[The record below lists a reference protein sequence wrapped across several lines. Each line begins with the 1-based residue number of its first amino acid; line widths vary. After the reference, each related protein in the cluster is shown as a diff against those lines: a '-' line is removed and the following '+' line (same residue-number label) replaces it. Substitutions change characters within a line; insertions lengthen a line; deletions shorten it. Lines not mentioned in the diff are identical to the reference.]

1 MYTRKYLVLGLIF
14 SLSASTALAA
24 SKSDLAKEKRWEA
37 QIVPSLMVGDA
48 VKLKA
53 AGVEFLGIYAENSA
67 DEVMGGAIILH
78 GVGVHPAWPDVI
90 NPIRITLPEHGWHT
104 LSLQMPI
111 LTNDAEYRDYLPL
124 FDEALTRIQTGVD
137 FLKKK
142 GIKNIVLIGHSM
154 GTMMASDYLA
164 SKPDPAVRALI
175 GIGMTYNSAS
185 PRMQNI
191 PSISKIKVPV
201 LDIFGS
207 EDLERVKRHAK
218 SRRNAAKKA
227 NNKGYTQIKIEGANH
242 FFNNM
247 EDVLIKRIRGWL
259 AKHAP
264 GKEIT
269 VRKK

>member
-1 MYTRKYLVLGLIF
+1 MAPNKYLISLIF
-14 SLSASTALAA
+14 LLWAGTTLAA
-24 SKSDLAKEKRWEA
+24 SRSDLAKEKRWAE
-37 QIVPSLMVGDA
+37 QIVPSLIVGEG

-53 AGVEFLGIYAENSA
+53 AGVEFLGIYTENNA

-90 NPIRITLPEHGWHT
+90 NPIRMALPDHGWHT

-111 LTNDAEYRDYLPL
+111 LANDAEYRDYLPL
-124 FDEALTRIQTGVD
+124 FDEALTRIQTAID

-175 GIGMTYNSAS
+175 GIGMTDNSVS
-185 PRMQNI
+185 PRMQNTV
-191 PSISKIKVPV
+191 SISKIKIPV

-218 SRRNAAKKA
+218 ARRNAARKA
-227 NNKGYTQIKIEGANH
+227 GNKGYTQIKIEGANH

-269 VRKK
+269 IPKK